1 MCSMRK
7 LTSVFL
13 VLCLS
18 LLMILPATAAT
29 ETPQMKEKRILN
41 EVLTGEITNQDDII
55 QYALTQRETR
65 TRTAAQAYT
74 SEEGDSD
81 ISDDFTI
88 TQVLGESVDENGC
101 KITNIATSSLIVTDE
116 NGEQVAASDYS
127 YNNYS
132 HSYTAGSSQCSVS
145 AVFTM
150 YVQERKDMSSF
161 VSVPQAKVSYAK
173 TIVYNNGSAGANSLQ
188 QFYDADRDRVTGI
201 NVYSH
206 KSSII
211 YSPKNATA
219 YTYTPYDP
227 SPWYDT
233 CQFSAVL
240 NCSALV
246 KVGSIELWA
255 RCIYNLDQFGGWQP
269 ITG

>member
-74 SEEGDSD
+74 AEEGDSD

-116 NGEQVAASDYS
+116 NGEQVAAEDYYYTTES
-127 YNNYS
+127 K
-132 HSYTAGSSQCSVS
+132 SYTAGSSQCAVT
-145 AVFTM
+145 AVFTA
-150 YVQERKDMSSF
+150 YVQIKHPPIGTCYAR
-161 VSVPQAKVSYAK
+161 VPYTK
-173 TIVYNNGSAGANSLQ
+173 TIVYNNGSSGANTLQ
-188 QFYDADRDRVTGI
+188 QFYTVDYLPFGVGS
-201 NVYSH
+201 YSH
-206 KSSII
+206 QSSIV
-211 YSPKNATA
+211 YNPQNATT

-227 SPWYDT
+227 TTWHNMNNYST
-233 CQFSAVL
+233 QFHCHVE
-240 NCSALV
+240 V
-246 KVGSIELWA
+246 KVGSVILMGTCAYDFAKGDWTV
-255 RCIYNLDQFGGWQP
+255 IKQ
-269 ITG
+269 